1 MLGLSAADVRHL
13 QPLPKQVLT
22 EEDERR
28 RQNLGNN
35 GDRIDPNIW
44 GQWTSSVTN
53 RKATAEE
60 VLGGM
65 RESRPIME
73 QAAE

>member
-1 MLGLSAADVRHL
+1 MIGLTADDVRHL

-22 EEDERR
+22 DEDKRR
-28 RQNLGNN
+28 LQNLGNN
-35 GDRIDPNIW
+35 GDEIDPNVW

-53 RKATAEE
+53 RQATAEE

-65 RESRPIME
+65 RSRRPAME